1 MGLNVVRIWDWP
13 TRVFHWALVICV
25 VGAVVTV
32 NLGGLWIDWH
42 ARLGY
47 TILTLL
53 IFRVLWGFMGPEHA
67 RFASFVKGPSAIWRY
82 LRHGSPTA
90 GHSPL
95 AALSVLAF
103 LLALG
108 FQAVTGLFVN
118 DAIFFDGPLV
128 RLISRDLSDDITQL
142 HKLNRFVILGLI
154 GLHLLALVVY
164 RFKGQRLV
172 GAMITGDKMRDAV
185 PAGTRAVADT
195 PMLWMRASVL
205 LALSAGLVWWM
216 IA

>member
-1 MGLNVVRIWDWP
+1 MKNVIRIWDWP
-13 TRVFHWALVICV
+13 TRIFHWSLVLCV
-25 VGAVVTV
+25 VGAIVTV
-32 NLGGLWIDWH
+32 NIGGLWIDWH

-53 IFRVLWGFMGPEHA
+53 TFRLLWGFAGPEHA

-82 LRHGSPTA
+82 LRHGGPSA

-108 FQAVTGLFVN
+108 FQAISGLFVN

-128 RLISRDLSDDITQL
+128 RLVDREVSDAITQW

-154 GLHLLALVVY
+154 VLHLLALLVY
-164 RFKGQRLV
+164 RLRGQRLV
-172 GAMITGDKMRDAV
+172 GAMITGNKAREAV
-185 PAGTRAVADT
+185 PTDTRAIADT
-195 PMLWMRASVL
+195 PMLWLRALAL
-205 LALSAGLVWWM
+205 LALSAALVIWVT
-216 IA
+216 A